1 MDLGP
6 TTARRAAGRFGLCLL
21 LAAGVG
27 GAAGAGART
36 LQETVELAVQT
47 NPEVG
52 VVEADREAV
61 NHELRQAR
69 AEYFPSVDLRAAAGP
84 EFTNSPTTR
93 ARGDPDDRDETLL
106 RLESQLT
113 ISQMLFD
120 GFATRSEIDR
130 QLARVDSAA
139 YRVAEAAE
147 FIGLDAIEAHLEVLR
162 NRAIVELAE
171 QNVAEHRRI
180 LGQVRELER
189 EGRGTI
195 ADVRQTESR
204 LAAAE
209 AALSAAI
216 GNLRDARATY
226 IARVSVPPADLSEP
240 TAPYIALP
248 ESDEAAARR
257 AAFGNPTVLIAD
269 ADIETA
275 KAELRGSRAGFYPRL
290 DLELG
295 AGANENLDGVEGGDI
310 DAQAL
315 VVLRYNL
322 FRGGGDIAREREA
335 FFRLKE
341 ARQQLARARR
351 NAEEDARL
359 SYNALKTAQAR
370 VDNLRAEAEAQRSTR
385 DAYAQQFVVG
395 RRDLLDLLD
404 SENQLFLARTDLV
417 TAEVTEI
424 FAVYRVL
431 AVIGELLMT
440 LEVDAPKE
448 AINIYRQRRE
458 SIHER
463 PPDAGQSQA
472 PAGAGSAAER
482 RPRAGQ
488 TTVLPAGSGGRRGGS
503 FERWQSITDTLNAD
517 R

>member
-1 MDLGP
+1 MDLGS
-6 TTARRAAGRFGLCLL
+6 TTGRGAAGCLGFCL
-21 LAAGVG
+21 LAATALG
-27 GAAGAGART
+27 GGTGADART
-36 LQETVELAVQT
+36 LEETVELAVHT

-61 NHELRQAR
+61 NQELRQAR
-69 AEYFPSVDLRAAAGP
+69 AEYFPSVDVRAAAGP
-84 EFTNSPTTR
+84 EYTNSPATR
-93 ARGDPDDRDETLL
+93 ARGDPDDRAETLL

-120 GFATRSEIDR
+120 GFATRSEVDR

-139 YRVAEAAE
+139 YRVQEAAE

-162 NRAIVELAE
+162 NQAIVELAE

-189 EGRGTI
+189 EGGGTI
-195 ADVRQTESR
+195 ADVRQAEAR
-204 LAAAE
+204 LASAE
-209 AALSAAI
+209 TALNAAI

-226 IARVSVPPADLSEP
+226 IARVSVPPADLDDP
-240 TAPYIALP
+240 TAPYVALP
-248 ESDEAAARR
+248 ETDEAAARR
-257 AAFGNPTVLIAD
+257 ASFGSPTVLIAD

-275 KAELRGSRAGFYPRL
+275 RAELRGSRAGFYPRL

-295 AGANENLDGVEGGDI
+295 TAANENIDGIEGGDV

-315 VVLRYNL
+315 LVFRYNL

-335 FFRLKE
+335 FFRIKE
-341 ARQQLARARR
+341 ARQALARARR

-359 SYNALKTAQAR
+359 SYNALQTAQAR
-370 VDNLRAEAEAQRSTR
+370 VESLRAEAEAQRATR
-385 DAYAQQFVVG
+385 DAYAQQFMLG
-395 RRDLLDLLD
+395 QRDLLDLLD
-404 SENQLFLARTDLV
+404 AENQLFLARTNLI
-417 TAEVTEI
+417 TAEFTEM

-431 AVIGELLMT
+431 AVTGDLLMV

-448 AINIYRQRRE
+448 AINIYRSRRE
-458 SIHER
+458 SIHEL
-463 PPDAGQSQA
+463 PPEAQSQA
-472 PAGAGSAAER
+472 PAGSAAGQER
-482 RPRAGQ
+482 GERSVR
-488 TTVLPAGSGGRRGGS
+488 PAGATDRRGRE
-503 FERWQSITDTLNAD
+503 FDRWQGVADKLNAD